1 MKPQEFINAVKSGE
15 MDEKL
20 RTVYVLDSEV
30 EKQKPRYISLLEEFI
45 KLFGDDRDVIITSA
59 PGRTE
64 VCGNHTDHNN
74 GKVMAASINLDA
86 IAVCAKSSDNRIR
99 VKSQGHAMNEV
110 NITKLLPDE
119 AEFGRSTAMVRGVV
133 AKIKDLGFEIGGFD
147 AVTTSDVMG
156 GSGLSS
162 SAAFEVLLGTT
173 VSYLFNDGKIS
184 AVDIA
189 KVAQYSENV
198 FFGKPCGLLDQM
210 ASSVGTFVSIDFEST
225 EKPVIKKVDYD
236 FSTSGHS
243 LCIVDTGGNHSDLT
257 DDYAAVRAEM
267 ESVAAAMGKNVLRE
281 ISFEDFK
288 KALPEIK
295 DKVND
300 RAIIRAF
307 HFYNENIRV
316 VKAVSALESGDFDA
330 FKQIIIDSGHSSYM
344 YNQNVFTPVNPTEQ
358 KLSVALCM
366 SEDILKGKG
375 AWRVHG
381 GGFAGTIQAFV
392 PNDILDEYK
401 TAMESVFGEGNCH
414 VLIIRPVG
422 GTQVMYLCNC
432 IKERNMKNE
441 LCFF

>member
-316 VKAVSALESGDFDA
+316 EKAVSALENGDFDA

-422 GTQVMYLCNC
+422 GTRVM
-432 IKERNMKNE
+432 
-441 LCFF
+441 

>member
-316 VKAVSALESGDFDA
+316 EKAVSALESGDFDA

-422 GTQVMYLCNC
+422 GTRVM
-432 IKERNMKNE
+432 
-441 LCFF
+441 